1 MTETTD
7 RRPKIDAAPAEL
19 LRAFEPVVRYTRGES
34 FLPMSV
40 ETYLESATL
49 MRASRRGPATMTGA
63 RGSLSAA
70 TLADGEVMI
79 DAPRGTGEFLTVAGG
94 RDVENVG
101 DLFRQSASQANGFR
115 PAAGRLARVGYSGRL
130 VDALFSI
137 SLLAR
142 GRVPGAL
149 ARHAVAT
156 YRSMVGDA
164 ATHPYYGRV
173 IRTSGWT
180 VLQYWFFY
188 AFNDWR
194 SGFNGANDHE
204 ADWEQVLIY
213 LDADADKR
221 AVPVWAA
228 FAQHDYH
235 GRDLRRRWDDL
246 GELDRVGDHPVVYAG
261 AGSHASYFRPGE
273 YLAEQELKVP
283 SFVRRVATTVAALA
297 SGSSRDGGADR
308 FLSVAFVD
316 YARGDGPAIGPG
328 CERTWEPVVLD
339 ESQAWVAS
347 YRGLWGLSV
356 MDPFQGEDAPAGPMF
371 DRDGGVRHSWSD
383 PVGFAELD
391 IEPPPSRVESLL
403 GDQTQA
409 VETRQ
414 AELAKL
420 IPARERAL
428 GAGGAAGLL
437 TGDGGLEA
445 ERADLSALRAEVAAN
460 ELRLADLRRRKA
472 AAAAGEVAPPRAHL
486 RRIPVPTSPDAERTG
501 IVLET
506 WAAVSIGLMLL
517 LLVAALVLAPAYGVL
532 VAIGVIAVFLFVE
545 SILRSRLVALA
556 TVTVRVLA
564 LIATLILAV
573 TFWQLAIIALAVA
586 AGIFVLRENVGELLA
601 SRRES
606 EDAGG

>member
-1 MTETTD
+1 MTD
-7 RRPKIDAAPAEL
+7 AASLRPKLDADPSEL

-40 ETYLESATL
+40 ETYLEAATR
-49 MRASRRGPATMTGA
+49 MRATRRGPPEATGA
-63 RGSLSAA
+63 RGTLSAA
-70 TLADGEVMI
+70 TLADGEVV
-79 DAPRGTGEFLTVAGG
+79 DGARGTGEFLTVAGSH
-94 RDVENVG
+94 DVDDVG

-142 GRVPGAL
+142 GRVPGSL

-156 YRSMVGDA
+156 YRSMAGNGT
-164 ATHPYYGRV
+164 THPYYGRV

-204 ADWEQVLIY
+204 ADWEQILIY
-213 LDADADKR
+213 LDADRDNR

-246 GELDRVGDHPVVYAG
+246 DELDRVGDHPVVYAG

-283 SFVRRVATTVAALA
+283 PLVRRAATTLAALA
-297 SGSSRDGGADR
+297 SGSSGDGSTEK

-316 YARGDGPAIGPG
+316 YARGDGQAIGPG
-328 CERTWEPVVLD
+328 CERSWEPVVLD
-339 ESQAWVAS
+339 HGQPWVGG

-356 MDPFQGEDAPAGPMF
+356 RDPFQGEDAPAGPMF
-371 DRDGGVRHSWSD
+371 DRDGGVRRSWSD

-391 IEPPPSRVESLL
+391 VEPPPSKVEDLL
-403 GDQTQA
+403 RDQRRA
-409 VETRQ
+409 MEARQ
-414 AELAKL
+414 AELAKV
-420 IPARERAL
+420 IPEREKAL
-428 GAGGAAGLL
+428 AAGGAAGST
-437 TGDGGLEA
+437 TGDGALDE
-445 ERADLSALRAEVAAN
+445 ERVELTTLRAEQATN
-460 ELRLADLRRRKA
+460 ELRLADLQRRSA
-472 AAAAGEVAPPRAHL
+472 AAAAGETASARAHL

-501 IVLET
+501 IILEV

-532 VAIGVIAVFLFVE
+532 VAIGVIAVFLFIE

-556 TVTVRVLA
+556 TIMVRVLA
-564 LIATLILAV
+564 LVAALILAI

-586 AGIFVLRENVGELLA
+586 AGIFVLRENVAELLA
-601 SRRES
+601 SRQGS
-606 EDAGG
+606 EEPGA